1 LGCIFEDIKGWIIT
15 DPVIATPAPFGV
27 VTRNG

>member
-1 LGCIFEDIKGWIIT
+1 LGCIFEDIKGRIIT
-15 DPVIATPAPFGV
+15 DPVTVTPTPFWV